1 MRDAAAT
8 EMIMAKQP
16 KLDTFT
22 RSYIETALWSTHDES
37 DEGGGEHLDENY
49 GVSDFAPETLERVM
63 RDTEQFQ
70 RENAEALEVID
81 SAGAGHDFWL
91 TRNGHGAGFWD
102 GDWPEPQATLLTKA
116 SKRMGEVDLYVGD
129 DGQLYMTPGR
139 REAEGHARRLD
150 KDAFEGLGS
159 RGRGRSH
166 EGSDLKMIPG
176 MPFDW
181 RAISKKEAVWVA
193 SSGREY
199 HVEYATGAGGG
210 WWIVLFEPNASTGDR
225 LKVSDIPPRLHRK
238 MPGNL
243 VGRDYAM
250 FVHPFDAADAAA
262 EYEQVRLEGR
272 SGEGLSGTSGRF
284 RVGERVQLHPGTDR
298 WMMGDRYGEV
308 VKVTREY
315 VHVKLDKSG
324 KTMKFSENNLT
335 ALDGLDGL
343 GELSGADWAL
353 VRSFGLDENV
363 VSTHRTKE
371 AAEKAMRKHGGEPD
385 SLFTRGMRVV
395 NIGPE
400 GRNEMIEIFGKRTIR
415 PRR

>member
-150 KDAFEGLGS
+150 KDALEGVGKDPRFPLGAPPGPASGFGKERTEADYRARIEWEAWAAREARKRGHEAIATGHDLARVAYGRELERKFPRGVDGLG
-159 RGRGRSH
+159 
-166 EGSDLKMIPG
+166 E
-176 MPFDW
+176 
-181 RAISKKEAVWVA
+181 
-193 SSGREY
+193 
-199 HVEYATGAGGG
+199 
-210 WWIVLFEPNASTGDR
+210 
-225 LKVSDIPPRLHRK
+225 
-238 MPGNL
+238 
-243 VGRDYAM
+243 
-250 FVHPFDAADAAA
+250 
-262 EYEQVRLEGR
+262 
-272 SGEGLSGTSGRF
+272 TSGRF
-284 RVGERVQLHPGTDR
+284 SVGERVQLHPGTNR

-324 KTMKFSENNLT
+324 KTLKFSEGRLLN
-335 ALDGLDGL
+335 LDG
-343 GELSGADWAL
+343 S
-353 VRSFGLDENV
+353 
-363 VSTHRTKE
+363 
-371 AAEKAMRKHGGEPD
+371 MR
-385 SLFTRGMRVV
+385 
-395 NIGPE
+395 
-400 GRNEMIEIFGKRTIR
+400 
-415 PRR
+415 